1 MLNAD
6 VIDYKSCL
14 RLQDNFDLDF
24 LNEKVF
30 LHRDQTDLNHC
41 QDDKENSWTC
51 HIILELGIRL
61 LPIVQLCV
69 ESSKAEESRLQFTLH
84 RAAFSRMENSMW

>member
-6 VIDYKSCL
+6 VIDYKSYL

-24 LNEKVF
+24 LYEKVF

-41 QDDKENSWTC
+41 QDDKEN
-51 HIILELGIRL
+51 G
-61 LPIVQLCV
+61 
-69 ESSKAEESRLQFTLH
+69 
-84 RAAFSRMENSMW
+84 

>member
-14 RLQDNFDLDF
+14 RLQDNFGLDF

-41 QDDKENSWTC
+41 QDDKENS
-51 HIILELGIRL
+51 
-61 LPIVQLCV
+61 
-69 ESSKAEESRLQFTLH
+69 
-84 RAAFSRMENSMW
+84 